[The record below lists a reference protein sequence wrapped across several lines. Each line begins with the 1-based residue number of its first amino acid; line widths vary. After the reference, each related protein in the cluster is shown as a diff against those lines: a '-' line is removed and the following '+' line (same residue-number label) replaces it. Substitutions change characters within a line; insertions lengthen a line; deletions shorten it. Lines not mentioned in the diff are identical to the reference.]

1 MLTGY
6 LKCDDI
12 GKLILSYI
20 NFDLSKKNM
29 SRVARHLRN
38 CPKCTEKYSSII
50 SRQKELKKRYKE
62 IEKKLRTENE
72 ISSYIDNEA
81 EKESVYIIE
90 KMLECDINY
99 KKEFDEIK
107 KFQTIMKKAQQ
118 IIFEAAET
126 KNSESIIFDIKKKKR
141 KKLKLMIKFIRF
153 FQLTRRVFAECR

>member
-29 SRVARHLRN
+29 SQVARHLRN
-38 CPKCTEKYSSII
+38 CPKCMEKYSYII

-62 IEKKLRTENE
+62 IEKKLRIENE

-81 EKESVYIIE
+81 GKESVYIIE

-99 KKEFDEIK
+99 KKQLDEIK
-107 KFQTIMKKAQQ
+107 KFQIIMKKAKQA
-118 IIFEAAET
+118 IFETAET
-126 KNSESIIFDIKKKKR
+126 RNSESIIFDIKKKKR
-141 KKLKLMIKFIRF
+141 KKLKQTRKFIRF
-153 FQLTRRVFAECR
+153 FQLTRRVFAEC